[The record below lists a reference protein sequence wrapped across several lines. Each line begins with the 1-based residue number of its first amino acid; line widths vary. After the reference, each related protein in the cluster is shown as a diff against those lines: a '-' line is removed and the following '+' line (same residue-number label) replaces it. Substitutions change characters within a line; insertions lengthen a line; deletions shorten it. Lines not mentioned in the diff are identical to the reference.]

1 MNLKEIINNYKHFDN
16 INEKDKEI
24 FNIMDTYLN
33 REQKKFRILI
43 KTLPILF
50 ILIPFIPTFLILS
63 SAVMNVFIY
72 FGTLICLILLTFTFA
87 HLKFKKTNII
97 KNKNKIIDYMFND
110 KFIIAPKKIQKI
122 NDIFSEKFN
131 EEEMDDIIYFQKHKN
146 NFVHDLIMKNHKKE
160 IENPYKKLYTE
171 LFEEIYL
178 KTKKE
183 DVLIYIF
190 NDSSI
195 DDIESIN
202 KTDLENFISNLEN
215 EYKIQI
221 IDILNNKLLEKE
233 KLLKEEESKSK
244 DKVLDK
250 LYKNKNKNKI
260 LKEI

>member
-1 MNLKEIINNYKHFDN
+1 MSYTPTANQKEY
-16 INEKDKEI
+16 
-24 FNIMDTYLN
+24 Y
-33 REQKKFRILI
+33 
-43 KTLPILF
+43 
-50 ILIPFIPTFLILS
+50 
-63 SAVMNVFIY
+63 
-72 FGTLICLILLTFTFA
+72 
-87 HLKFKKTNII
+87 
-97 KNKNKIIDYMFND
+97 
-110 KFIIAPKKIQKI
+110 
-122 NDIFSEKFN
+122 
-131 EEEMDDIIYFQKHKN
+131 QKHKN

-233 KLLKEEESKSK
+233 KLLKEEESKNK

-250 LYKNKNKNKI
+250 LYQNKNKNKI

>member
-1 MNLKEIINNYKHFDN
+1 MNLKKIVNNYKYFDN
-16 INEKDKEI
+16 INNKNKEI
-24 FNIMDTYLN
+24 FDIMDTYQGK
-33 REQKKFRILI
+33 EQKRFLKLI
-43 KTLPILF
+43 KALPILF
-50 ILIPFIPTFLILS
+50 ILIPFIPTFLILAS
-63 SAVMNVFIY
+63 PVINVFIY
-72 FGTLICLILLTFTFA
+72 FGTLIFLILSTFAFA
-87 HLKFKKTNII
+87 HLKFKKPNII

-110 KFIIAPKKIQKI
+110 KFIIAQKKIQKI
-122 NDIFSEKFN
+122 NDILSEKFN

-202 KTDLENFISNLEN
+202 KTDLENFISNLES
-215 EYKIQI
+215 EYRNKI

-244 DKVLDK
+244 DKVLEK
-250 LYKNKNKNKI
+250 LYENKNKNKI

>member
-1 MNLKEIINNYKHFDN
+1 MNLKKIVNNYKYFDN
-16 INEKDKEI
+16 INNKNKEI
-24 FNIMDTYLN
+24 FDIMDTYQGK
-33 REQKKFRILI
+33 EQKRFLKLI
-43 KTLPILF
+43 KALPILF
-50 ILIPFIPTFLILS
+50 ILLPFIPTFLILAS
-63 SAVMNVFIY
+63 PVINVFIY
-72 FGTLICLILLTFTFA
+72 FGTLICLILFTFIFA

-122 NDIFSEKFN
+122 NDILSEKFN

-146 NFVHDLIMKNHKKE
+146 NFVHDLIIKNHKRE

-171 LFEEIYL
+171 LFDEIYL

-190 NDSSI
+190 NHSSI
-195 DDIESIN
+195 YDIESID

-233 KLLKEEESKSK
+233 KLLKEEESKNK

-250 LYKNKNKNKI
+250 LYQNKNKNKI